1 MAQYVEDYTDI
12 NVEGVEFYIKSEFDG
27 FLYKEK
33 ACENRVNSE
42 EMIHEFEMND
52 IVIVDGNYKCRPLCL
67 GNTDEGV
74 FVIYNKVTEVDNEME
89 LVPTQ
94 VLAFDPELIT
104 DVEIGV
110 SEDLLGKVVSDLQEN
125 IEISEGKITGTLK
138 HVTGYTGFSSDPELQ
153 EGNYLA
159 IHNIS
164 NLEDPIVVELI
175 GGFSGPTTLDAD
187 GIIIL
192 RIANKE
198 QKVKVTCGNL
208 VNEYSLEY
216 LELLSE

>member
-1 MAQYVEDYTDI
+1 MSQYVEDYNDI
-12 NVEGVEFYIKSEFDG
+12 NVEGIEYYVSEEFDG
-27 FLYKEK
+27 YLYKE
-33 ACENRVNSE
+33 ATCENKVGSE
-42 EMIHEFEMND
+42 EMIHEFQMND

-67 GNTDEGV
+67 GNTDDGV
-74 FVIYNKVTEVDNEME
+74 FIIYNKVVVENEEME

-94 VLAFDPELIT
+94 VLAFDPELVT
-104 DVEIGV
+104 DIEIGA

-138 HVTGYTGFSSDPELQ
+138 HVTDYTGFSSDPELQ

-159 IHNIS
+159 IHNTS
-164 NLEDPIVVELI
+164 NLDDPIVVELI

-192 RIANKE
+192 RIANKD

-208 VNEYSLEY
+208 IKEY
-216 LELLSE
+216 LLEDIELLSE